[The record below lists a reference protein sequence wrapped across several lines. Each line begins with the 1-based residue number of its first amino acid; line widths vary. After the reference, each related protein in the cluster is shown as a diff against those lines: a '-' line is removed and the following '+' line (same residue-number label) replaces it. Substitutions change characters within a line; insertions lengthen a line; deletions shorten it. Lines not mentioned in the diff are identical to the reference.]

1 VRSVENEEVVA
12 ESLLKV
18 MKIEFYCVL
27 RYSYD
32 NVKFTGQELPKLP
45 AMAATDLQAFLSL
58 CPLRPHSQHAT

>member
-27 RYSYD
+27 RYSHYD
-32 NVKFTGQELPKLP
+32 VKFTGQELPKLP
-45 AMAATDLQAFLSL
+45 AIAATDL
-58 CPLRPHSQHAT
+58 